1 MTTKIK
7 VLLIEDNRL
16 LREGTTAMLNEQED
30 IKAVG
35 SAGNKSAL
43 ERAEKLRPDV
53 VLLDLGLKSQNS
65 LKVVESIKKQHPRTE
80 VIVMDLIPAHS
91 EVVKYVKAGVSGF
104 IPKNATLDNFLLTIR
119 SVVKGVKVLPPTMA
133 DSLFSRIVESAIQEG
148 AVGRVVAAIKLTKR
162 EQDVVYLLTTGQ
174 SVTEI
179 AIKLKVAVF
188 TVKSH
193 IRNIL
198 DKLALHTRLELA
210 RFALREGMV
219 KDRSPRNN
227 SNRSDPKD

>member
-1 MTTKIK
+1 MKTKIK

-16 LREGTTAMLNEQED
+16 LREGTTSMLNEQAD

-43 ERAEKLRPDV
+43 NKAKALRPDV

-65 LKVVESIKKQHPRTE
+65 LKVVESIKKRYPRAE

-91 EVVKYVKAGVSGF
+91 DVVEFVKAGVSGF
-104 IPKNATLDNFLLTIR
+104 VRKNATLDDFLLTIR

-133 DSLFSRIVESAIQEG
+133 DSLFSRIVENAIQG
-148 AVGRVVAAIKLTKR
+148 GTV
-162 EQDVVYLLTTGQ
+162 DVVLD
-174 SVTEI
+174 SIKFTERERAVI
-179 AIKLKVAVF
+179 GAMAEGKSILETSRKLKVASY
-188 TVKSH
+188 TVKNHVRS
-193 IRNIL
+193 IL

-210 RFALREGMV
+210 VAVQKE
-219 KDRSPRNN
+219 K
-227 SNRSDPKD
+227 